1 MTSIRRR
8 LTLALLGTIAL
19 AVLLGGAAIHHEA
32 REEVDA
38 LLDYQLRQ
46 LALSV
51 GDQVWGPG
59 FVPHGHDEGE
69 MDFVIQVWGPNGVS
83 LYFSR
88 PHQILPVGSEPGFS
102 TIETRAGAWRVYL
115 TRTPLQL
122 IQVAQ
127 PMTVRNTMALAAVTR
142 VLTPMLL
149 LLPVLSL
156 LIWVIVGRG
165 LAPLR
170 RLARAVALRTPSG
183 LEPLPVTDTP
193 EEVVPLVQSL
203 NDLLRRLDEA
213 LAAQKAFVADA
224 AHELRTPIAAL
235 QLQAQMLERAAS
247 DAERQAAIHDLQA
260 GVRRGAHLVNQ
271 LLTLARQDPDLTDRS
286 KSPVSLVELAR
297 STVAEHVVAAEERQI
312 DLGMTQADDAAIVEG
327 NADGLRIL
335 LRNLVD
341 NALRYTP
348 AGGAVDVAV
357 SVSGPDAILDVAD
370 NGPGIPPEDRRRVFD
385 RFYRGSGTGETGTG
399 LGLSIVKSIAER
411 HGAHVELG
419 SSAAGGLRVRVCFP
433 LLQDM
438 ESKRR
443 GS

>member
-8 LTLALLGTIAL
+8 LTVALLGTIAL

-32 REEVDA
+32 REEVDE

-59 FVPHGHDEGE
+59 FVPHGHEGGE
-69 MDFVIQVWGPNGVS
+69 TDFVIQVWGPNGVS

-102 TIETRAGAWRVYL
+102 TIETREGAWRVYV

-170 RLARAVALRTPSG
+170 RLARAVALRSPSG
-183 LEPLPVTDTP
+183 LAPLPVTDTP
-193 EEVVPLVQSL
+193 EEVMPLVQSL
-203 NDLLRRLDEA
+203 NDLLHRLDEA

-235 QLQAQMLERAAS
+235 QLQVQMLERATN
-247 DAERQAAIHDLQA
+247 DDERRGALDDLQA
-260 GVRRGAHLVNQ
+260 GVRRGTHLVNQ

-286 KSPVSLVELAR
+286 KAPVNLGALAR
-297 STVAEHVVAAEERQI
+297 STVAEHAVAAEERRI
-312 DLGMTQADDAAIVEG
+312 DLGVTHVDDAAVIEG
-327 NADGLRIL
+327 NADSLHIL

-357 SVSGPDAILDVAD
+357 AVSGPDAVLDVAD
-370 NGPGIPPEDRRRVFD
+370 NGPGIPPEDRQRVFD
-385 RFYRGSGTGETGTG
+385 RFYRGTGTGETGTG
-399 LGLSIVKSIAER
+399 LGLSIVKSIADR

-419 SSAAGGLRVRVCFP
+419 SSAAGGLSVRVRFP
-433 LLQDM
+433 LFPRTEGQ
-438 ESKRR
+438 RR
-443 GS
+443 GG

>member
-1 MTSIRRR
+1 
-8 LTLALLGTIAL
+8 
-19 AVLLGGAAIHHEA
+19 
-32 REEVDA
+32 
-38 LLDYQLRQ
+38 
-46 LALSV
+46 
-51 GDQVWGPG
+51 
-59 FVPHGHDEGE
+59 
-69 MDFVIQVWGPNGVS
+69 
-83 LYFSR
+83 
-88 PHQILPVGSEPGFS
+88 
-102 TIETRAGAWRVYL
+102 
-115 TRTPLQL
+115 
-122 IQVAQ
+122 
-127 PMTVRNTMALAAVTR
+127 
-142 VLTPMLL
+142 
-149 LLPVLSL
+149 
-156 LIWVIVGRG
+156 
-165 LAPLR
+165 
-170 RLARAVALRTPSG
+170 LRTPSG

-235 QLQAQMLERAAS
+235 QLQVQMLERAAS
-247 DAERQAAIHDLQA
+247 DAERHAAIGDLQA

-286 KSPVSLVELAR
+286 KSPMSLGELAR

-312 DLGMTQADDAAIVEG
+312 DLGMTQADDAAIIQG

-399 LGLSIVKSIAER
+399 LGLSIVKSIADR

-419 SSAAGGLRVRVCFP
+419 SSAAGGLSVRVRFP
-433 LLQDM
+433 LLQQTA
-438 ESKRR
+438 SKPGR
-443 GS
+443 G